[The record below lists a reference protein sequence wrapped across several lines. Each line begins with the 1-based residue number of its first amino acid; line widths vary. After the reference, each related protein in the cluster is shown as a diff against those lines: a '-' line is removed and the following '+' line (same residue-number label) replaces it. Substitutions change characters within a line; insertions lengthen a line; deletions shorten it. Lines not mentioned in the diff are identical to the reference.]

1 VTAGRLPALLFD
13 ALPGESLRQRV
24 LRFVRDTV
32 ATARDVAEALGIPIQ
47 SACEAL
53 AKLTVCGSLSCQ
65 RVRVPRRRISV
76 LVYWGAPA
84 LQWGAP

>member
-32 ATARDVAEALGIPIQ
+32 ATARDVAEALGIPVA
-47 SACEAL
+47 SANDAL
-53 AKLTVCGSLSCQ
+53 AKLAAYGFLSCL

-76 LVYWGAPA
+76 LIYWPAP
-84 LQWGAP
+84 L